1 MKLYF
6 TNQTIDRRN
15 AREIELKIESATG
28 LELDNP
34 FYDGDA
40 KEVKCLDS
48 TGKSNMTA
56 DEICGRDLKRI
67 RDADGLLALM
77 TNDRNIG
84 SCMEIAICGHAWGKV
99 VYVIAPVVHIRQHP
113 WIVHFATEI
122 FENHYEF
129 IKWWNGKHSKKK
141 GWLQWTKRQL
151 NNESL

>member
-6 TNQTIDRRN
+6 TNQTIDRKY
-15 AREIELKIESATG
+15 AREIELKIEQATG

-40 KEVKCLDS
+40 KEVKALDA
-48 TGKSNMTA
+48 TGHSDMTA

-67 RDADGLLALM
+67 RDAHGLLALM

-84 SCMEIAICGHAWGKV
+84 SCMEIAICGHAWGKA
-99 VYVIAPVVHIRQHP
+99 VYVIAPVEHIRKHP

-122 FENHYEF
+122 FTTHYDF
-129 IKWWNGKHSKKK
+129 IKWYNQTHNNKK
-141 GWLQWTKRQL
+141 GWLHWTKKKL
-151 NNESL
+151 VS